1 MKRKNSFVIIN
12 IGEMETINLNENQLI
27 TNAVTNAVKK
37 INKEQ
42 SLLRLLLYIN
52 YYILTTYINCLINLF
67 KIKHFSLFLKK
78 FKTDNIIL
86 YHNKEF
92 YKPQCINDLILYDNG
107 MILNDLFIPY
117 ENIIQFAYTDDTV
130 YLDLFAKINKDN
142 FTFSLGH
149 NVVNIVIKTRFSSK
163 ICKHIKH
170 NLYYHIKYNKID
182 FDIIKQFHKKNL

>member
-12 IGEMETINLNENQLI
+12 IDEMETINLNENQLI
-27 TNAVTNAVKK
+27 KNAITNAVKK

-42 SLLRLLLYIN
+42 SLLRLILYIN
-52 YYILTTYINCLINLF
+52 YYLLKFCLINLF
-67 KIKHFSLFLKK
+67 KIKQISLFLKK

-86 YHNKEF
+86 YHNKEI
-92 YKPQCINDLILYDNG
+92 YKIINDLILYDNG
-107 MILNDLFIPY
+107 MILNNLFIPY
-117 ENIIQFAYTDDTV
+117 ENIIQFGYTDDTV
-130 YLDLFAKINKDN
+130 YLDLFAKINKMEDN

-149 NVVNIVIKTRFSSK
+149 NIVSICIKTKFSSK

-182 FDIIKQFHKKNL
+182 FDIIKQFYKKNL